1 MENRDPKIRA
11 GGNAPTA
18 GVQTGDKRQSNQK
31 SQASIT
37 LADVYFV
44 LFRRKWLILGLSAAG
59 FVAALV
65 LFFKRPTLYTS
76 EATVMVKREVDNGF
90 VPLSQGDGSQQ
101 VTSVV
106 GGPEGLLNSEVAI
119 LESFDLG
126 LRVASNVPPQK
137 ILSAYGGGTNLVA
150 AASVVH
156 DSLTSERMPRSS
168 VIRIALTM
176 RDQNNVQSLLNDVIN
191 AYQQLHDEIHMKS
204 DAWDQLKIQAS
215 GLHNQLID
223 KQTQLQGKLKLVGVT
238 DVDEARKTAADMASQ
253 IHLTILNTQEEL
265 AFSKE
270 KLAKLKGTTKPEDA
284 APQTNAASAETDIP
298 KEKVD
303 HYNQVTKLLS
313 ELKDQYVK
321 LRSTYSDQ
329 SEAARE
335 KQAQI
340 DKAMNEK
347 LALEK
352 DEPRLVFQKTS
363 SVEGQAETSGSGDVI
378 HKEEAQI
385 AGLELKLKKLQ
396 ASAAEVNTSITNL
409 DAVAGDVH
417 DLKLN
422 IHLLEQEWQNAE
434 TAAENA
440 SLEANMQG
448 LNNANISVVEH
459 PTPPARELSK
469 TPKIMGVAAAAGVLG
484 GIALAFLLELYVD
497 HTVKRPKEIEG
508 DLGMRLFLSIPD
520 IHRNGHAKAWRIF
533 NRKALPEP
541 EHNGNGHGSPAPGA
555 NGNGNGKSELALWD
569 KRHSLHQYNEAL
581 RDRLLSYFDVNN
593 MTHKPKLVAVT
604 GAANGA
610 GTSTI
615 ASGLAASLSET
626 GDGNVL
632 LVDMNLEHGEAQ
644 QFHMGKPAC
653 ELDAALAT
661 ETRNNA
667 LIQDKLYV
675 VSGRTNGGNLSRMLP
690 KAFASLMP
698 KLQASDY
705 DYIIFDMPPIG
716 RTGLTQRLASFM
728 DMMLLVV
735 EAEKTSR
742 VIVKQAG
749 AVLAESK
756 ASVSVVLNKTRRYVP
771 ASLHPEF

>member
-1 MENRDPKIRA
+1 MENRDPKNRT
-11 GGNAPTA
+11 GGNSPSA
-18 GVQTGDKRQSNQK
+18 GVHGAAGDKRQSNQK

-37 LADVYFV
+37 LADIYFV
-44 LFRRKWLILGLSAAG
+44 LFRRKWLILALSAAG
-59 FVAALV
+59 FAAAIV

-90 VPLSQGDGSQQ
+90 VPLNNDGSQQ

-106 GGPEGLLNSEVAI
+106 GGPEGLLNSELAI

-126 LRVASNVPPQK
+126 MRVASSVPPQR
-137 ILSAYGGGTNLVA
+137 ILSAYGGGTNLLA

-176 RDQNNVQSLLNDVIN
+176 RDQNNVQSLLNDVIT
-191 AYQQLHDEIHMKS
+191 AYQQLHDDVHMKS
-204 DAWDQLKIQAS
+204 DAWDQLKIQAT
-215 GLHNQLID
+215 GLHNQLMD

-238 DVDEARKTAADMASQ
+238 DVDEARKTAADMSSQ
-253 IHLTILNTQEEL
+253 IHLNILNTQEEL

-270 KLAKLKGTTKPEDA
+270 KLARLKGTPKPADA
-284 APQTNAASAETDIP
+284 ASQTNAASVEADIP
-298 KEKVD
+298 KDKVD

-321 LRSTYSDQ
+321 LRAIYSDQ

-335 KQAQI
+335 KQEQI
-340 DKAMNEK
+340 DKAMKEK
-347 LALEK
+347 QALEK
-352 DEPRLVFQKTS
+352 DEPRLALQKTP
-363 SVEGQAETSGSGDVI
+363 SVEGQSPASSSGDVI
-378 HKEEAQI
+378 VTEEAQI

-422 IHLLEQEWQNAE
+422 IRLLEQEWQNAE

-469 TPKIMGVAAAAGVLG
+469 TPKIMGMAAAAGVFG

-520 IHRNGHAKAWRIF
+520 IDKNGHGKPWRIF

-541 EHNGNGHGSPAPGA
+541 GHNGNGHGSPAPGA
-555 NGNGNGKSELALWD
+555 NGNGKCDLAPWD
-569 KRHSLHQYNEAL
+569 KGHSLHQYNEAL
-581 RDRLLSYFDVNN
+581 RDRLLSYFDINN
-593 MTHKPKLVAVT
+593 MAHKPKLVAVT

-610 GTSTI
+610 GASTI

-653 ELDAALAT
+653 ELDAALEN

-667 LIQDKLYV
+667 LIQDKLYM
-675 VSGRTNGGNLSRMLP
+675 VSGRTNGGDLARMLP

-698 KLQASDY
+698 RLQASDY

-771 ASLHPEF
+771 ASLHPEC